1 MKIVFTLHTDLDSN
15 AGAPGLTVRLA
26 EACRELGHE
35 VDIISYDDLPTVFRN
50 RFAHVRPTVFAI
62 FMASRLFR
70 LRSVDVIDASTGD
83 GWLLFALLGRRRR
96 RPLLVTRSHG
106 LEHTLAKLIKQMP
119 DAVRH
124 AAETRPRA
132 RAYLYSFGLR
142 LKEIEWSIR
151 QSDMVL
157 LSNRSDQSFARTRF
171 GVPPTYRI
179 FRNGVDKAMLAGP
192 APAYVPQGE
201 PLCIAQIGS
210 FIERK
215 GIHYSVP
222 ALRTFLDLHP
232 GARALFLGTG
242 VPDAVIF
249 GAFPKELRDRIDVR
263 RHYDN
268 AQLPELL
275 SGAHILLLPSLF
287 EGAPVCLIEGMARGL
302 APVATAIP
310 GPTEIVTS
318 GRNGLL
324 VPPRSV
330 EALLSAFESLDE
342 NRALLDKLRKQ
353 AHSDVQTYSW
363 TEIAPEQ
370 LELYGSA
377 R

>member
-1 MKIVFTLHTDLDSN
+1 M
-15 AGAPGLTVRLA
+15 RLA
-26 EACRELGHE
+26 EAYRGLGHE
-35 VDIISYDDLPTVFRN
+35 VDIVSFDDLPTLFRKN
-50 RFAHVRPTVFAI
+50 FPKFVLPI
-62 FMASRLFR
+62 FPIFIASRLFR
-70 LRSVDVIDASTGD
+70 LRSVDVIDACAGD
-83 GWLLFALLGRRRR
+83 GWLLFALLRRRRR
-96 RPLLVTRSHG
+96 RPLLVTRSHA
-106 LEHTLAKLIKQMP
+106 LEHTVAKVITRTP
-119 DAVRH
+119 DAMRH

-132 RAYLYSFGLR
+132 RAYLYSYGLR
-142 LKEIEWSIR
+142 LKEVEWSIR

-157 LSNRSDQSFARTRF
+157 LLNRSDQSFARTRF

-179 FRNGVDKAMLAGP
+179 VRNGVNKAMLAGP
-192 APAYVPQGE
+192 APAYAPQGE
-201 PLCIAQIGS
+201 PLCIAQIGR
-210 FIERK
+210 FNEWK

-222 ALRTFLDLHP
+222 ALRAFLELHP
-232 GARALFLGTG
+232 GSRALFLGTG
-242 VPDAVIF
+242 VPDTVVSES
-249 GAFPKELRDRIDVR
+249 FPKELRDRIDVR
-263 RHYDN
+263 RRYDN

-275 SGAHILLLPSLF
+275 SGAHILLLPSLIEAF
-287 EGAPVCLIEGMARGL
+287 GVAIIEGMACGL
-302 APVATAIP
+302 APVATATP

-363 TEIAPEQ
+363 TEIASEQ

>member
-1 MKIVFTLHTDLDSN
+1 MKIVFTLHTGLDSS
-15 AGAPGLTVRLA
+15 AGAPGVTVRLA
-26 EACRELGHE
+26 EAYRKLGHE

-50 RFAHVRPTVFAI
+50 RFTHVRPTVFAI
-62 FMASRLFR
+62 FIASRLFR

-83 GWLLFALLGRRRR
+83 GWLLFALLRRRRR
-96 RPLLVTRSHG
+96 RPLLVTRGHG
-106 LEHTLAKLIKQMP
+106 LEHTYANVVARTP

-124 AAETRPRA
+124 PAETRPRA
-132 RAYLYSFGLR
+132 RAYVYSFGLR
-142 LKEIEWSIR
+142 LKEVEWSIR

-157 LSNRSDQSFARTRF
+157 LLNRSDQSFARTRF

-179 FRNGVDKAMLAGP
+179 VRNGVDKAVLAGP
-192 APAYVPQGE
+192 APAYVPLGE
-201 PLCIAQIGS
+201 PLCIAQIGR
-210 FIERK
+210 FTGWK

-222 ALRTFLDLHP
+222 ALRAFLDLHP
-232 GARALFLGTG
+232 GSRALFLGTG

-249 GAFPKELRDRIDVR
+249 EAFPKELRDRIDVR
-263 RHYDN
+263 RRYDN

-275 SGAHILLLPSLF
+275 SGAHILLLASLS
-287 EGAPVCLIEGMARGL
+287 EGFPVAIIEGMACGL

-363 TEIAPEQ
+363 TEIASEQ
-370 LELYGSA
+370 LELYASA